1 MVPILRSFC
10 FTINIG
16 GENKR
21 TKGSAWRTHPRQ
33 KRKEVITSMEQT
45 EIILAHHDERISV
58 LEREIS
64 GVKEIQAEIRT
75 MSESLLVFA
84 EELKHTNRHLEKQ
97 EARLSAMEDAP
108 RVQAQKI
115 TLAVLSALSAAL
127 ATAIIGLLF
136 G

>member
-1 MVPILRSFC
+1 MR
-10 FTINIG
+10 
-16 GENKR
+16 
-21 TKGSAWRTHPRQ
+21 HPAPSQ
-33 KRKEVITSMEQT
+33 KRKEVINRMEQT
-45 EIILAHHDERISV
+45 EIILAHHDERIAT

-97 EARLSAMEDAP
+97 EARLTAVEDAP
-108 RVQAQKI
+108 RIQAQKI
-115 TLAVLSALSAAL
+115 TLAVVSALSASL

>member
-1 MVPILRSFC
+1 
-10 FTINIG
+10 
-16 GENKR
+16 
-21 TKGSAWRTHPRQ
+21 
-33 KRKEVITSMEQT
+33 MEQT

-115 TLAVLSALSAAL
+115 TLAVVSALSAAL